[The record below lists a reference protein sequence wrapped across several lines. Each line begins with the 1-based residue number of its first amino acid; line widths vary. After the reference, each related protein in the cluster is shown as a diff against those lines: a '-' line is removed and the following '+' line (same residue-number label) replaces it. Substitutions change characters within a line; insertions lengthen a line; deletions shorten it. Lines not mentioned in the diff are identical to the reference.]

1 VPGWRCGPS
10 LAGDWYVRSV
20 SQVAGQVDVPLALLR
35 TPGFFRVSQLVPDDQ
50 DVVTIAVGAKVGNA
64 LDLMRERGF
73 DQLPVTTVGGRVVG
87 AFTYRSFAHGVRF
100 IRKQDDPL
108 AAPVDDLVED
118 LQFVRP
124 SQDVSDILGFL
135 DADNVVLVGDEDRL
149 LAIVTCA
156 DVSRFLWERTRP
168 FVLLRD
174 IELGVRDLMRS
185 SCTAQR
191 IAGLISAGLPAESV
205 RNGLRLED
213 LRLSE
218 LLSVLLQPE
227 SFGKFFQVGFGASRE
242 LVRATLTPVV
252 EIRNKEFH
260 FRDEV
265 SGDEVQALV
274 NVATWLRRKVMIRD
288 GGR

>member
-1 VPGWRCGPS
+1 MQREVNWYIWAVP
-10 LAGDWYVRSV
+10 
-20 SQVAGQVDVPLALLR
+20 QVAGQVDVPLALLK
-35 TPGFFRVSQLVPDDQ
+35 TPGFFRISQLVPDDQ
-50 DVVTIAVGAKVGNA
+50 DVVTIMVGTKAGSA
-64 LDLMRERGF
+64 LELMRERSF
-73 DQLPVTTVGGRVVG
+73 DQLPVTTAGGRVVG
-87 AFTYRSFAHGVRF
+87 VFTYRSFAHELRF

-108 AAPVDDLVED
+108 AASVDDLVED

-124 SQDVSDILGFL
+124 FQDMSDILGIL
-135 DADNVVLVGDEDRL
+135 EADNAVLVGDEDRL
-149 LAIVTCA
+149 LAIVTSA
-156 DVSRFLWERTRP
+156 DANRFMWERTRP

-185 SCTAQR
+185 SCPAER
-191 IAGLISAGLPAESV
+191 IAGLISAGLPSESV
-205 RNGLRLED
+205 PDGLRLED
-213 LRLSE
+213 LTLSE
-218 LLSVLLQPE
+218 LLSVLLHPE
-227 SFGKFFQVGFGASRE
+227 SFGRFFQVGFGASRE

-265 SGDEVQALV
+265 SGDEMQTLT

>member
-1 VPGWRCGPS
+1 M
-10 LAGDWYVRSV
+10 
-20 SQVAGQVDVPLALLR
+20 SQVAGQVDTPLALLK
-35 TPGFFRVSQLVPDDQ
+35 TPGFFRVSQLVPNDQ
-50 DVVTIAVGAKVGNA
+50 DVVTIMVGTKVGSA
-64 LDLMRERGF
+64 LELMEENGF
-73 DQLPVTTVGGRVVG
+73 DQLPTTTVGGRVVG
-87 AFTYRSFAHGVRF
+87 AFTYRSFAQGVRF

-124 SQDVSDILGFL
+124 SQDLSDVLGFL
-135 DADNVVLVGDEDRL
+135 ELGNAVLVGDEDRL

-156 DVSRFLWERTRP
+156 DLSRFLWERTRP

-185 SCTAQR
+185 SCAAKQ
-191 IAGLISAGLPAESV
+191 IAALISAGLPSESERGV
-205 RNGLRLED
+205 LRLED
-213 LRLSE
+213 LTLSE

-227 SFGKFFQVGFGASRE
+227 SFGKFFQAGFGASRE
-242 LVRATLTPVV
+242 LVRTTLTPVV
-252 EIRNKEFH
+252 DIRNKEFH

-265 SGDEVQALV
+265 SRDEVRTLV